1 MSNCTG
7 LDCID
12 SNALRYIAGYVI
24 RYLQIKLKNVR
35 TYIFLCL
42 MQNKIGTDYNI
53 EAVQN
58 TLPETPPTLKL
69 LIREGLCM

>member
-1 MSNCTG
+1 
-7 LDCID
+7 
-12 SNALRYIAGYVI
+12 
-24 RYLQIKLKNVR
+24 
-35 TYIFLCL
+35 